1 MMIHNI
7 DTFSIIDH
15 LYRETTLRLSQQKE
29 PVIQS
34 FDDFF
39 AVSLNKLLNQQ
50 TCGWWNEIL

>member
-15 LYRETTLRLSQQKE
+15 LYRETTPRLSQQKE

-39 AVSLNKLLNQQ
+39 AVSLNTLLNQQ